1 MDRKV
6 GFIGIGNVGYMLL
19 NKFLEH
25 KLLDAKNIY
34 TSNRA
39 KENVDKLLE
48 EYPEI
53 NVCESNGEVAASCKT
68 IFLCVEPLNL
78 PNVLLEIKPFLH
90 EDTYL
95 MVSTTM
101 VLNEDLCK
109 IYNGRITVFM
119 PTLISMVNMGVTL
132 AYHNDNVI
140 DENKFL
146 FELLMGKISEVNILH
161 EEDIRVAQNMTASFP
176 GFFAAIM
183 EEFVK
188 SAIQHSKNISAKDLE
203 HMLLVS
209 LEGAARLLLEK
220 NLSFKE
226 TISRVS
232 TKGGITHA
240 GVTVY
245 KEKLPEVFDAGL
257 DATISRYDVIGE
269 LAKKQIEELL

>member
-1 MDRKV
+1 MNRKV

-25 KLLDAKNIY
+25 KLLEEKNIY

-39 KENVDKLLE
+39 KANIDKLLE
-48 EYPEI
+48 KYPDI
-53 NVCESNGEVAASCKT
+53 NVCEDNMEVAASCKT

-78 PNVLLEIKPFLH
+78 PNVLKEIKPFLQ

-109 IYNGRITVFM
+109 IHNGRITVFM

-132 AYHNDNVI
+132 AYHNDHVI

-146 FELLMGKISEVNILH
+146 FELLLGKISEVNILH

-183 EEFVK
+183 QEFVT
-188 SAIQHSKNISAKDLE
+188 SAIQHSKNVSSKDLE

-220 NLSFKE
+220 NLSFE
-226 TISRVS
+226 DTISRVS

-240 GVTVY
+240 GVQVY

-269 LAKKQIEELL
+269 LAKKQIEELI

>member
-25 KLLDAKNIY
+25 KLLEGKNIY

-39 KENVDKLLE
+39 KANIDKLLDK
-48 EYPEI
+48 YPDI
-53 NVCESNGEVAASCKT
+53 NVCEDNMEVAASCKT

-78 PNVLLEIKPFLH
+78 PNVLKEIKPFLQ

-109 IYNGRITVFM
+109 IHNGRITVFM

-132 AYHNDNVI
+132 AYHNDHVI

-146 FELLMGKISEVNILH
+146 FELLLGKISEVNILH

-183 EEFVK
+183 QEFVT
-188 SAIQHSKNISAKDLE
+188 SAIQHSKSVSSKDLE

-220 NLSFKE
+220 DLSFE
-226 TISRVS
+226 DTINRVS

-240 GVTVY
+240 GVQVY